1 MATLLRILLI
11 EDDVNDADLLAYALK
26 REGIAC
32 ELRRV
37 ANARE
42 LRTALM
48 ESKPNVIV
56 CDFSLP
62 QFDGFEALEMTGNA
76 WPDIP
81 FFFSSGTIGED
92 RARLALKMGA
102 TGYAEKGDL
111 PSLIKQ
117 IKPYA
122 DR

>member
-26 REGIAC
+26 RAEITYT
-32 ELRRV
+32 LRRV

-42 LRTALM
+42 LRLALT

-62 QFDGFEALEMTGNA
+62 EFDGFEALEITGGA
-76 WPDIP
+76 CPDVP
-81 FFFSSGTIGED
+81 FFFSSGTIGDD
-92 RARLALKMGA
+92 RAQLALKMGA
-102 TGYAEKGDL
+102 AGYAEKGDL
-111 PSLIKQ
+111 ISLIAQ

-122 DR
+122 DQ

>member
-11 EDDVNDADLLAYALK
+11 EDDVNDADLLSYALK
-26 REGIAC
+26 RNGISYAM
-32 ELRRV
+32 RRV
-37 ANARE
+37 ANAHE
-42 LRTALM
+42 LRIALQ

-62 QFDGFEALEMTGNA
+62 EFDGFEALEITGSA
-76 WPDIP
+76 CPDVP

-92 RARLALKMGA
+92 RAQLALKMGA
-102 TGYAEKGDL
+102 AGYAEKGDL
-111 PSLIKQ
+111 VSLIAQ

-122 DR
+122 DQ

>member
-11 EDDVNDADLLAYALK
+11 EDDVNDADLLAHALR
-26 REGIAC
+26 REGLTC
-32 ELRRV
+32 ELRCV
-37 ANARE
+37 ANAHE
-42 LRTALM
+42 LRRALI

-62 QFDGFEALEMTGNA
+62 EFDGFEALEMTGSA
-76 WPDIP
+76 YPDIP

-92 RARLALKMGA
+92 RARLALKLGA
-102 TGYAEKGDL
+102 AGYAEKGDVAG
-111 PSLIKQ
+111 LIKQ

-122 DR
+122 T